1 MIDKLVSLFRKYSRL
16 CALMA
21 VLAACIAAPYLV
33 PTDPDSA
40 VFRNGT
46 LGALLLLA
54 CAMPVHQAIRRHS
67 LRALIYGCG
76 FALVY
81 ALCLGVGSEL
91 VFYDGLLP
99 GMGSMIRRFAVP
111 VMITPFLGCLI
122 SYIFEYTCK
131 GDADNRRIP
140 WFIFFALFV
149 ISYGAALLA
158 MFPGILNYDFEFEI
172 LQYQSGV
179 YEAKHPVFH
188 SMLIGFLYQLGET
201 LFGSFTAG
209 AATYSVFQILCMA
222 AMYTYVCSFVQ
233 QRVPLLVTLLLTA
246 GFALLPFHHVLAIS
260 TVKDALFTGLTAV
273 ICVCLWE
280 IAEDPSAFLAAKGKQ
295 ARFALLCLCTALLR
309 HNAVFVFLP
318 ACLALFFL
326 CKGQRKHA
334 LLVCA
339 AAILLSTGVPK
350 MLEISVGAEK
360 TPSSELLSI
369 PGQQI
374 FRTAEYADI
383 SEEEYADINSWFSNA
398 TFRYRPH
405 CADPTKGGNF
415 DFERYQREPEGY
427 WNMYLKYLKRYPRIY
442 LEAFLANCQGL
453 WYPDDISHA
462 HSLSSEEWDFVYM
475 KSGNIVPEQAGTI
488 EARSYIP
495 KLKSLIKSVAHHAR
509 HENIPLLSHLFRPSF
524 YVFVLLLGVML
535 VCFRRAGRWALCS
548 LPVWGV
554 FFSLLFSAG
563 VIVRYAYPIMACVPV
578 IFSLLYFCGKA
589 ENA

>member
-1 MIDKLVSLFRKYSRL
+1 MIVSFIRKHSGFF
-16 CALMA
+16 ALAA
-21 VLAACIAAPYLV
+21 VLAACVAAPYLV
-33 PTDPDSA
+33 PTDPDSP
-40 VFRNGT
+40 VFRVGT
-46 LGALLLLA
+46 LSALLLLISF
-54 CAMPVHQAIRRHS
+54 MPVKDAITRHS
-67 LRALIYGCG
+67 LRALIYGCC
-76 FALVY
+76 FAFVY

-99 GMGSMIRRFAVP
+99 GMGSLIRRFAVP
-111 VMITPFLGCLI
+111 VLVTPLVGCLV
-122 SYIFEYTCK
+122 SFFFECTYAGK
-131 GDADNRRIP
+131 ESAVRIP
-140 WFIFFALFV
+140 WYAFFALLFL
-149 ISYGAALLA
+149 SYGAALLA
-158 MFPGILNYDFEFEI
+158 MYPGILNYDFEFEI

-201 LFGSFTAG
+201 VFGSFTAG

-222 AMYTYVCSFVQ
+222 AMYAYVCCFVQ
-233 QRVPLLVTLLLTA
+233 RRVPLFVTLLLTA

-273 ICVCLWE
+273 ICVSLWE
-280 IAEDPSAFLAAKGKQ
+280 IAEDPAAFLSCIKKQ
-295 ARFALLCLCTALLR
+295 ARFAVLCLCTALLR

-318 ACLALFFL
+318 ACIAIFFL
-326 CKGQRKHA
+326 CKGRRRHA
-334 LLVCA
+334 LAVCA

-350 MLEISVGAEK
+350 LLETAVGAEK

-383 SEEEYADINSWFSNA
+383 SEEEYADINTWFSNA
-398 TFRYRPH
+398 THRYRPH

-427 WNMYLKYLKRYPRIY
+427 WDMYFKYLKRYPRIY

-495 KLKSLIKSVAHHAR
+495 KLKNLIKDVAHHAR
-509 HENIPLLSHLFRPSF
+509 HENVPLLSHLFRPSF
-524 YVFVLLLGVML
+524 YVFILLLGVL
-535 VCFRRAGRWALCS
+535 LSAYRRAGSWALCT

-578 IFSLLYFCGKA
+578 LFALLYFRAKPKKT
-589 ENA
+589 